1 MYYLVKS
8 ELKLGITILL
18 SVPSAALKIE
28 SCGSSP
34 FFLLPALLFPIW
46 QDSWAV
52 VRWFMG
58 SALDNLPASN
68 NIKTSH
74 TGKHQTSKH
83 PILENIKHQN
93 ISYWR
98 KIQHWTNSCWKY
110 QKHPTLKYIRL
121 WMIHTKTSPMYRHIA
136 MMVYWSKR
144 VLGSRWPSLS
154 SKVSQVTCCVQRQVQ
169 SC

>member
-83 PILENIKHQN
+83 LILKKNTSLNELILE
-93 ISYWR
+93 IS
-98 KIQHWTNSCWKY
+98 KN
-110 QKHPTLKYIRL
+110 PTLKYIRL
-121 WMIHTKTSPMYRHIA
+121 WMIHTKTSTMYRHIA

-144 VLGSRWPSLS
+144 VLGSRSPSLS

>member
-83 PILENIKHQN
+83 LILKKNTSLNEIILEI
-93 ISYWR
+93 
-98 KIQHWTNSCWKY
+98 
-110 QKHPTLKYIRL
+110 P
-121 WMIHTKTSPMYRHIA
+121 KTSI
-136 MMVYWSKR
+136 VVSKFYWGTDLPTTKAGTELLGQLNTCLKSVDQHVNYVVWPCEERSLWWWNHENIFFIVSK
-144 VLGSRWPSLS
+144 
-154 SKVSQVTCCVQRQVQ
+154 
-169 SC
+169 